1 MGNKMVEMNKDPIL
15 QALARMEAKQ
25 DQLLEN
31 QERMDEEIQK
41 IHKECRRVAILSGG
55 LSGGV
60 IALGIEFIRIKLGG

>member
-15 QALARMEAKQ
+15 QALVRMEAKQ

-41 IHKECRRVAILSGG
+41 IHKECRRDAILSGG